1 MAFQS
6 LLLLRLCFA
15 NFSNLANFIAEM
27 AIRLKAALIVWYHES
42 LLVLIPYAL
51 TEVVPI
57 HTIYFMRILL
67 LLSFSSWN
75 KILAIE
81 KLHFKMKCLVKWMM
95 MHLFNA
101 LLGSNNGKHIA

>member
-1 MAFQS
+1 M
-6 LLLLRLCFA
+6 
-15 NFSNLANFIAEM
+15 
-27 AIRLKAALIVWYHES
+27 WYHES

-57 HTIYFMRILL
+57 PIYFTGILL

-81 KLHFKMKCLVKWMM
+81 KLHFEMKCLVKWMM

-101 LLGSNNGKHIA
+101 LLGSNNGKHMA